1 MKKITKTKHQNCIT
15 FGFVNLTQH
24 QAKRLYNFLSN
35 RFHTIDASHVQFY
48 FSNDRLHG
56 YFICK

>member
-1 MKKITKTKHQNCIT
+1 MKITRTNHKDCIT
-15 FGFVNLTQH
+15 FGFNNLTQKH
-24 QAKRLYNFLSN
+24 AHRLYNFLSN
-35 RFHTIDASHVQFY
+35 RFDSIDASHVQFY

>member
-1 MKKITKTKHQNCIT
+1 MKIKKIKHQNCIT
-15 FGFVNLTQH
+15 FGFTNLKQKH
-24 QAKRLYNFLSN
+24 AHRLYNFLSN
-35 RFHTIDASHVQFY
+35 KFNSIDSSHVQFY